1 LKPQIHNRREKI
13 HALGFG
19 LFLGL
24 CVWKFGDPVIL
35 EQKISTPVTWPD
47 FWSDAWPPHWATWIL
62 VPLVLSGTWLSF
74 QKAKGHRLKLS
85 SKWLWLLPLIWLGWQ
100 FVSATG
106 SVDPVLTKGTLWQFG
121 GCVAGYFLGLQLFA
135 REKLVHWLLV
145 GVLTAFVFCLVRG
158 VNQRL
163 FEYPASLQSLQ
174 AGERSGWTNFPPST
188 IAEMKKDG
196 IIIVTNGV
204 DAANPTILTKFAKGR
219 VSGTL
224 VYPNTLAEIILL
236 LWPVSLVL
244 AFGATRQMR
253 PLVRA
258 AVIGLTCFLG
268 GAVFFWTGSKL
279 GWLIGIGLA
288 GMALLRLKCP
298 AKLKLAAVA
307 AVFIFGLGIFA
318 VRFHHYFAS
327 GATSAGA
334 RFDYWRAAVKITK
347 ERPLLGSGPG
357 TFGQLY
363 QRLKS
368 PDSEMAR
375 LAHNDYLEQFSDSG
389 IPGGVAYSLWIIFSM
404 SLLGPKIW
412 HSSDW
417 FSVAV
422 FLGLL
427 GWFLQGLGEFGLYV
441 PALAWSAFTLLGWLV
456 GKNCQE

>member
-1 LKPQIHNRREKI
+1 
-13 HALGFG
+13 
-19 LFLGL
+19 
-24 CVWKFGDPVIL
+24 
-35 EQKISTPVTWPD
+35 
-47 FWSDAWPPHWATWIL
+47 
-62 VPLVLSGTWLSF
+62 
-74 QKAKGHRLKLS
+74 
-85 SKWLWLLPLIWLGWQ
+85 
-100 FVSATG
+100 
-106 SVDPVLTKGTLWQFG
+106 
-121 GCVAGYFLGLQLFA
+121 
-135 REKLVHWLLV
+135 
-145 GVLTAFVFCLVRG
+145 
-158 VNQRL
+158 
-163 FEYPASLQSLQ
+163 
-174 AGERSGWTNFPPST
+174 
-188 IAEMKKDG
+188 MKKDG

-298 AKLKLAAVA
+298 TRLKLAMTVT
-307 AVFIFGLGIFA
+307 VFVLGLGIFA

-347 ERPLLGSGPG
+347 DRPCLGSGPG

-363 QRLKS
+363 ERLKS
-368 PDSEMAR
+368 PESEMAR

-404 SLLGPKIW
+404 RVLGPKIW
-412 HSSDW
+412 QSSDP
-417 FSVAV
+417 FSVAI

-427 GWFLQGLGEFGLYV
+427 GYFLQGLGEFGLYV